1 MTEGDVTQ
9 APDVASDADEPKK
22 SGKGRGVTAIVLI
35 VIASLLL
42 PFAGLTVWV
51 RNMMLSTDRYTTTI
65 CPIAKDPVVQQ
76 AVATKVSL
84 AVANEL
90 DIAKRAKAAL
100 PPKAEFLAGP
110 IATGATELVDK
121 ATLKIVQSS
130 QFQTLWEQANKRA
143 HDQLVGALTGRDV
156 KHLKNDDGKVVL
168 ELGPLAVKGA
178 QQLERIG
185 VGLPSNVDVT
195 RMNVRFVLIDSA
207 DLKSVQTYTKILDKL
222 AWLLPI
228 LAILLYAIAIAIA
241 PKKRV
246 AVARTG
252 IGITI
257 AMVVAVVGYGLI
269 RTLYLDSLPGPGK
282 HEAGAII
289 YDTVTRYVQRGFRI
303 LLVVGVLIWL
313 IAWLAGPS
321 RPAVAVRRQW
331 NRLFGGDHE
340 GRSGPVN
347 QWVGEHVG
355 VLRGS
360 LLVVLGL
367 VLIAWQNPT
376 GKVVLLLVVIGLVGL
391 GVIQLLAAGARRP
404 NGPAAVTDADAS
416 DTPDTPVTI

>member
-1 MTEGDVTQ
+1 MSDTESAAATTH
-9 APDVASDADEPKK
+9 EPKK
-22 SGKGRGVTAIVLI
+22 PGRGRAITAMVLI
-35 VIASLLL
+35 VVASLLL
-42 PFAGLTVWV
+42 PFAGLTVWI
-51 RNMMLSTDRYTTTI
+51 RNMMLSTDRYTTTVG
-65 CPIAKDPVVQQ
+65 PIAKDPVVQE

-90 DIAKRAKAAL
+90 DIAQRAKGAL

-110 IATGATELVDK
+110 IATGATELVHT

-130 QFQTLWEQANKRA
+130 QFQTLWEQANQRA
-143 HDQLVGALTGRDV
+143 HNQLVGALTGRDSAR
-156 KHLKNDDGKVVL
+156 LKNDDGKVVL
-168 ELGPLAVKGA
+168 QLGPLAVKVA

-185 VGLPSNVDVT
+185 IGLPSDIDVT

-207 DLKSVQTYTKILDKL
+207 DLKSVQTYTKVLDKL
-222 AWLLPI
+222 AWLLPL
-228 LAILLYAIAIAIA
+228 LAILLYAIAIGIA

-252 IGITI
+252 IGITV
-257 AMVVAVVGYGLI
+257 AMVVAVIGYGLI

-303 LLVVGVLIWL
+303 LLVVGVLVWL

-321 RPAVAVRRQW
+321 RPATAVRRQW
-331 NRLFGGDHE
+331 NRMFDRGDRD
-340 GRSGPVN
+340 GAAGPVN
-347 QWVGEHVG
+347 QWVADHVG
-355 VLRGS
+355 MLRG
-360 LLVVLGL
+360 LLLAVLGL

-391 GVIQLLAAGARRP
+391 LVIQLLAAGAKRTDAP
-404 NGPAAVTDADAS
+404 EAIDEADVTDV
-416 DTPDTPVTI
+416 P

>member
-1 MTEGDVTQ
+1 M
-9 APDVASDADEPKK
+9 SDTDDTATTADTATTVETKK
-22 SGKGRGVTAIVLI
+22 PGRGRAVTAMVLI
-35 VIASLLL
+35 VVASLLL
-42 PFAGLTVWV
+42 PFAGLTVWI

-65 CPIAKDPVVQQ
+65 GPIAKDPVVQE

-110 IATGATELVDK
+110 IATGATQLVHT
-121 ATLKIVQSS
+121 ATLKIVQSD
-130 QFQTLWEQANKRA
+130 QFQTLWERANQRA
-143 HDQLVGALTGRDV
+143 HDQLVGALTGRDA

-168 ELGPLAVKGA
+168 QLGPLAVKVA
-178 QQLERIG
+178 QQLRRIG
-185 VGLPSNVDVT
+185 IGLPSDINVS

-207 DLKSVQTYTKILDKL
+207 DLKSIQTYTKVLDKL

-228 LAILLYAIAIAIA
+228 LAILLYGIAIAIA

-252 IGITI
+252 IGITV

-303 LLVVGVLIWL
+303 ILIVGVLVWL
-313 IAWLAGPS
+313 MAWLAGPS

-331 NRLFGGDHE
+331 NRMFDRGDHD
-340 GRSGPVN
+340 GKVGPIT
-347 QWVGEHVG
+347 QWVADHVG
-355 VLRGS
+355 LLRGV
-360 LLVVLGL
+360 LLAALGL
-367 VLIAWQNPT
+367 VLIAWENPT
-376 GKVVLLLVVIGLVGL
+376 GKAVLL
-391 GVIQLLAAGARRP
+391 
-404 NGPAAVTDADAS
+404 
-416 DTPDTPVTI
+416 

>member
-1 MTEGDVTQ
+1 MTEDIETRADGTATD
-9 APDVASDADEPKK
+9 APEPRHR
-22 SGKGRGVTAIVLI
+22 GRAVTAMVLI
-35 VIASLLL
+35 VVASLLL

-65 CPIAKDPVVQQ
+65 DPIAKDPVVQE
-76 AVATKVSL
+76 AVATKVSV

-110 IATGATELVDK
+110 IATGATQLVYT

-130 QFQTLWEQANKRA
+130 QFETLWEQANKRA
-143 HDQLVGALTGRDV
+143 HDQLVGALTGRDS
-156 KHLKNDDGKVVL
+156 KHLKNDNGKVVL
-168 ELGPLAVKGA
+168 QLGPLAVKVA
-178 QQLERIG
+178 QQLSRIG
-185 VGLPSNVDVT
+185 IGLPSDVNVS

-222 AWLLPI
+222 AWVLPI
-228 LAILLYAIAIAIA
+228 LAILLYGIAIAVA

-252 IGITI
+252 IGITV
-257 AMVVAVVGYGLI
+257 AMLVAVIGYGLV

-282 HEAGAII
+282 HEAGAVI
-289 YDTVTRYVQRGFRI
+289 YDTVTRYVQRGFRV
-303 LLVVGVLIWL
+303 LLVVGVLVWL

-321 RPAVAVRRQW
+321 RPATAVRRQW
-331 NRLFGGDHE
+331 NRMFDRGDHA
-340 GRSGPVN
+340 GPVGPVT
-347 QWVGEHVG
+347 QWVADHVG
-355 VLRGS
+355 LLRG
-360 LLVVLGL
+360 LLLAVLGL
-367 VLIAWQNPT
+367 VLIAWQNPS

-391 GVIQLLAAGARRP
+391 GVIQLLAAGAKRSEE
-404 NGPAAVTDADAS
+404 PAEVEDVDA
-416 DTPDTPVTI
+416 PDTPVTT

>member
-1 MTEGDVTQ
+1 MSDTEDTAATTV
-9 APDVASDADEPKK
+9 EPKK
-22 SGKGRGVTAIVLI
+22 PGRGRAVTAIVLI

-51 RNMMLSTDRYTTTI
+51 RNMMLSTVRYTTTI
-65 CPIAKDPVVQQ
+65 GPIAKDPVVQE
-76 AVATKVSL
+76 AVATKVSI

-90 DIAKRAKAAL
+90 DIAKRAKEAL
-100 PPKAEFLAGP
+100 PPKAAFLAGP
-110 IATGATELVDK
+110 IATGATELVHT

-143 HDQLVGALTGRDV
+143 HDQLVGALTGRDA

-168 ELGPLAVKGA
+168 QLGPLAVKVA

-228 LAILLYAIAIAIA
+228 LAILLYGIAIAIA

-252 IGITI
+252 IGITV

-303 LLVVGVLIWL
+303 MLVVGVLIWL

-331 NRLFGGDHE
+331 NRLFVRGEHE

-355 VLRGS
+355 VLRGA

-367 VLIAWQNPT
+367 VLIVWENPT

-391 GVIQLLAAGARRP
+391 AVIQLLAAGAKR
-404 NGPAAVTDADAS
+404 ADEPGVEETEA
-416 DTPDTPVTI
+416 PDTPVPT